1 MASVK
6 MDKKTTHFGNK
17 EIPVE
22 EKRHR
27 VADIFS
33 SVADKYDLMNDLMS
47 FGVHRIWKRF
57 FVEKARLKQ
66 GDSSLDVAG
75 GTADIAMLMAKKV
88 GEKGKVIVYD
98 INKEMLQV
106 GRTKCIDNG
115 FLKNIQYIQGNAE
128 EICFPDNTFNA
139 ATVSFGIRN
148 VTYIE
153 KAFKEMARVVK
164 PGGRVMCLEFSH
176 PTSKIFSK
184 VYDVYSFKIMPEI
197 GDIVTGNREAY
208 TYLPESIRKFP
219 TQEELKKMLKG
230 IGLYNVKYYNLF
242 NGIAA
247 IHIGVKV

>member
-1 MASVK
+1 
-6 MDKKTTHFGNK
+6 MDKKPFTHFGSK
-17 EIPVE
+17 IIPVE

-47 FGVHRIWKRF
+47 FGVHRLWKRF
-57 FVEKARLKQ
+57 FVDKARLKQ
-66 GDSSLDVAG
+66 GDTALDVAG
-75 GTADIAMLMAKKV
+75 GTADIAMLMAKDV
-88 GEKGKVIVYD
+88 GERGRVVVYD
-98 INKEMLQV
+98 INKEMLEV
-106 GRTKCIDNG
+106 GRDKCIDKG
-115 FLKNIQYIQGNAE
+115 FLKNIQYVQGNAE
-128 EICFPDNTFNA
+128 DICFPDNTFNV
-139 ATVSFGIRN
+139 ATVGFGIRN

-184 VYDVYSFKIMPEI
+184 LYDLYSFRVMPEI
-197 GDIVTGNREAY
+197 GEMVTGNRDAY

-219 TQEELKKMLKG
+219 PQEELKKIMEG
-230 IGLYNVKYYNLF
+230 VGLFKVKYYNLL

-247 IHIGVKV
+247 VHIGVKV

>member
-1 MASVK
+1 ME
-6 MDKKTTHFGNK
+6 DKKTAHFGNK
-17 EIPVE
+17 VIPVE

-33 SVADKYDLMNDLMS
+33 SVAAKYDLMNDLMS
-47 FGVHRIWKRF
+47 FGIHRLWKRF
-57 FVEKARLKQ
+57 FVGKARLKH
-66 GDSSLDVAG
+66 GDMAIDVAG
-75 GTADIAMLMAKKV
+75 GTADIAILMAREV
-88 GEKGKVIVYD
+88 GENGRVVVYD
-98 INKEMLQV
+98 INKEMLEV
-106 GRTKCIDNG
+106 GKTKCIDKG
-115 FLKNIQYIQGNAE
+115 FLKNIQYVQGNAE

-139 ATVSFGIRN
+139 AAVGFGIRN

-176 PTSKIFSK
+176 PTSKLFNK
-184 VYDVYSFKIMPEI
+184 AYNVYSFKIMPEI
-197 GDIVTGNREAY
+197 GDIITGNREAY

-219 TQEELKKMLKG
+219 AQEELKEMLEG

-247 IHIGVKV
+247 VHIGIKI